1 MRFEEESRKLEFQ
14 PSVIGMQMKTYQK
27 IAAIVLVLLLGVTIV
42 GLRRTGNA
50 TRTATPT
57 GKNKHAAD
65 NVLLVDETP
74 LKTAQQLAQQA
85 STPEE
90 LELAKDALRVV
101 NRELDLAYDA
111 ARHELKEH
119 PPALNADAKEAKDRL
134 EKAQKLLIAYQAQLD
149 RLNDA
154 VAKEKNPD
162 KKDDLTE
169 LRDDAEADRDLA
181 QDELDDAKEDFQRA
195 GGDLDQR
202 LQDAQQQHKQAL
214 QSTQALPVNPPAPP
228 AQFGLIHQYKSW
240 MALHSTQMQLWRAK
254 QDADNAAASLT
265 AKHNQLDAQLET
277 EKEKTPELSGHA
289 KKKKAAPQTGTAG
302 QPDAAT
308 AKPNTQDIAALA
320 DRKWQ
325 LAARQEA
332 LSTYDKRIDSFKDLS
347 DLYGQWI
354 GSVAARQRVVVHQAL
369 IGVLIILVIGLA
381 GVFFATLLDNVLGRL
396 KMDRRQVQSLHT
408 VAHVTVRVVA
418 VLLILLVIFG
428 PPGQLGTF
436 LGLAT
441 AGLTVGLKDFIVG
454 FIGWFVLMG
463 KNGIRLGDWVEI
475 NGVTGEVVEIGPFH
489 TVLLETGNWTD
500 SGHPTGR
507 RVTFTNSFAIEGH
520 YFNFSTTGQWLWD
533 ELTVVMP
540 AGKENY
546 AIVDAIRK
554 KVEDETR
561 ESGEMAEQEWRR
573 ATNSREMS
581 GFSAKPAISIKP
593 VLGGVEMSVRYITRA
608 HERYALR
615 AKLNHAAVRLLGG
628 PEESWPAT
636 Q

>member
-1 MRFEEESRKLEFQ
+1 
-14 PSVIGMQMKTYQK
+14 MKTYQK

-74 LKTAQQLAQQA
+74 LRTAQQLAQQA
-85 STPEE
+85 SNPEE

-101 NRELDLAYDA
+101 NRELDLAYDG

-119 PPALNADAKEAKDRL
+119 PPTLNADAKEAKDRL

-162 KKDDLTE
+162 KKDDLIE

-181 QDELDDAKEDFQRA
+181 QDELDDAKGDFQRA

-214 QSTQALPVNPPAPP
+214 QSTQALPANPPAPP
-228 AQFGLIHQYKSW
+228 VQFGLIHQYKSW
-240 MALHSTQMQLWRAK
+240 MALHGTQMQLWRAK
-254 QDADNAAASLT
+254 QDADNAAVSLT
-265 AKHNQLDAQLET
+265 AKHHKLDAQLEA
-277 EKEKTPELSGHA
+277 ENENTPELSGHA
-289 KKKKAAPQTGTAG
+289 KKKKTAPQTGTAG

-308 AKPNTQDIAALA
+308 AKTNAQDIAALA

-408 VAHVTVRVVA
+408 VAHVTVRAVA

-561 ESGEMAEQEWRR
+561 ESGELAEQEWRR

-615 AKLNHAAVRLLGG
+615 AKLNQAAVRLLGG